1 MHYGKEI
8 TMGFLMATS
17 ISAGVIQGGVYN
29 YLGKGVCKDKGNSYL
44 FNAVSYIICIII
56 FAILTAM
63 GKVSL
68 FSVCVGI
75 LYGVMTAM
83 SNGYKMIALGEGPMH
98 LTTLVTS
105 ASMIIPTMSGFIF
118 FGEKFSLVKLIGIVF
133 LLFFIYLSLEKSE
146 DGGTINKKWLLFCG
160 LCFVSTGMIGILQKV
175 HQSSAHKEET
185 AVFLLAGFICSLIYS
200 LAMSKRFGATLKF
213 NAKYHVL
220 AIVCGLCTFANHY
233 LNLILS
239 GIVPSQIFFP
249 LVNALPMILIIIM
262 SVVIFKEKITKRQI
276 IGIVGGIASLGC
288 ICMLG

>member
-1 MHYGKEI
+1 
-8 TMGFLMATS
+8 MGFLMATS
-17 ISAGVIQGGVYN
+17 ISAAVVQSGVYN
-29 YLGKGVCKDKGNSYL
+29 YLGKGACKEKGNTYL

-56 FAILTAM
+56 FAVLTAM

-68 FSVCVGI
+68 FSVAVGV

-83 SNGYKMIALGEGPMH
+83 SNGYKMIALGKGPMH
-98 LTTLVTS
+98 LTTLIIT

-118 FGEKFSLVKLIGIVF
+118 FGEAFSLIKLIGIIF
-133 LLFFIYLSLEKSE
+133 LLFFIYLSLEKGNGS
-146 DGGTINKKWLLFCG
+146 GKINKKWLLFCG
-160 LCFVSTGMIGILQKV
+160 LCFITTGMIGILQKV
-175 HQSSAHKEET
+175 HQSSVHKDET
-185 AVFLLAGFICSLIYS
+185 AVFLLAAFMCSLVYS
-200 LAMSKRFGATLKF
+200 FAMSKKLGTTLKF
-213 NAKYHVL
+213 NAKYHAL
-220 AIVCGLCTFANHY
+220 AVICGLCTFANHY

-262 SVVIFKEKITKRQI
+262 SVVLFKEEITKRQV